1 MLIRPS
7 NNQNTEIPSS
17 LCSGPKTK
25 FSHPRKVLGTYIV
38 YHKKWYMYINVLSK
52 PCVILQNFLYCEYL
66 HAENNKSSKYKQVVT
81 LELFNVT
88 DHSLGNWCH
97 WLGNFEFVEVEE
109 FCPWFHSFPG
119 LCDPFSGIYIGKWY
133 RHPLN
138 K

>member
-17 LCSGPKTK
+17 LCSGPKIK
-25 FSHPRKVLGTYIV
+25 FSHLRKVVGTYSISQKVVHV
-38 YHKKWYMYINVLSK
+38 YKCSQQTMCNPFKIS
-52 PCVILQNFLYCEYL
+52 YL

>member
-1 MLIRPS
+1 MLIRS
-7 NNQNTEIPSS
+7 STYQNTNIPTS
-17 LCSGPKTK
+17 LCSGPTTK
-25 FSHPRKVLGTYIV
+25 FSHLKSVHVHEYKFSQQT
-38 YHKKWYMYINVLSK
+38 MYN
-52 PCVILQNFLYCEYL
+52 PFDFPLYCEYL